1 MPKGKSN
8 ECKQGIHRETVHNIL
23 DESQV
28 EPSLVQCRRD
38 YVALAPTS
46 VKIIKRAIEGGPV
59 DKDLLWTAFQILK
72 GTGVHEERARS
83 KNNVKISQDL
93 THLSDD
99 ELNESI
105 QELLTPKP
113 FRTT

>member
-1 MPKGKSN
+1 
-8 ECKQGIHRETVHNIL
+8 VH
-23 DESQV
+23 DEQ
-28 EPSLVQCRRD
+28 
-38 YVALAPTS
+38 
-46 VKIIKRAIEGGPV
+46 
-59 DKDLLWTAFQILK
+59 
-72 GTGVHEERARS
+72 ARS